1 MLPKIST
8 HVKTF
13 NETNNLSFFIRDNEL
28 LKKYK
33 KDLRSKPVY
42 NQKYLKTKIKS
53 YESKVI
59 K

>member
-13 NETNNLSFFIRDNEL
+13 NETKYLSIFIRDNEL

-53 YESKVI
+53 YGSKVI